1 MRSILNRIG
10 RKRGV
15 LPIITGYFPVHFDKY
30 IEPFIGSGD
39 VYFGAG
45 LTHDI
50 ECHINDI
57 DPMIADAFSLI
68 KMNPEKKETH
78 EKIET
83 QESVEKFINC
93 RHSDPY
99 DRLRSILYI
108 QTCCFGSMQKG
119 NNIVRRP
126 FHPVDWKLEQVPKL
140 SYYMKNTTV
149 HQGDWKQMMT
159 YDSPD
164 TFFFLD
170 PPYDNSKGM
179 YKNCSM
185 DYEDMASTLKSI
197 HGKFLLTLSDTP
209 AMRYIFRDF
218 HVSGYAVAGRGAY
231 NKGSHIR
238 KELCIRN

>member
-1 MRSILNRIG
+1 MRSVLNRIG

-15 LPIITGYFPVHFDKY
+15 LPIITGYFPIHFNTY
-30 IEPFIGSGD
+30 IEPFVGSGD
-39 VYFGAG
+39 VYFGAN

-68 KMNPEKKETH
+68 KMNPEKQETH

-93 RHSDPY
+93 QHSDPY

-140 SYYMKNTTV
+140 SYYMKNTEV

-209 AMRYIFRDF
+209 AMRYTFRDF

>member
-1 MRSILNRIG
+1 MRSVLNRIG

-15 LPIITGYFPVHFDKY
+15 LPILLGYFPTEFNTY
-30 IEPFIGSGD
+30 IEPFVGSGD
-39 VYFGAG
+39 VYFGAN

-50 ECHINDI
+50 ECHINDN

-93 RHSDPY
+93 QHSDPY

-140 SYYMKNTTV
+140 SYYMKNTEV

-159 YDSPD
+159 YDAPE

-209 AMRYIFRDF
+209 AMRYTFRDF

-238 KELCIRN
+238 KELLIRN

>member
-1 MRSILNRIG
+1 MRSVLNRIG

-15 LPIITGYFPVHFDKY
+15 LPILLGYFPMHFNTY
-30 IEPFIGSGD
+30 VEPFIGSGD

-140 SYYMKNTTV
+140 SQYMKNTTV

-209 AMRYIFRDF
+209 AMRYTFRDF

>member
-15 LPIITGYFPVHFDKY
+15 LPVLLGYFPTNIQTYV
-30 IEPFIGSGD
+30 EPFVGSGD

-45 LTHDI
+45 FTHDI
-50 ECHINDI
+50 TCHINDN
-57 DPMIADAFSLI
+57 DAMISDALSLI
-68 KMNPEKKETH
+68 KQNPEKRDTH
-78 EKIET
+78 ET
-83 QESVEKFINC
+83 LDSLEKVQSFITH

-126 FHPVDWKLEQVPKL
+126 FHPVDWKLEQVPAL
-140 SYYMKNTTV
+140 SEYMQNTEV
-149 HQGDWKQMMT
+149 HHGDWKQMMT
-159 YDSPD
+159 YDAPD

-170 PPYDNSKGM
+170 PPYEKSRGIYHTYDI
-179 YKNCSM
+179 
-185 DYEDMASTLKSI
+185 DYETMATILKGI
-197 HGKFLLTLSDTP
+197 EGKFLLTLHDTP
-209 AMRYIFRDF
+209 AMRYTFRDF
-218 HVSGYAVAGRGAY
+218 HITGYAVAGRGAY

-238 KELCIRN
+238 QELCIRN